1 MIKLPKHRVI
11 VMILCFI
18 AFFGFSQPAI
28 RISMS
33 FLGTTRTVNLSL
45 TTVFEDFET
54 PLNSLSMEQSDLAD
68 MVVGGDILAGVM
80 GRVVVSVAA
89 YLITLVL
96 ILAIYI
102 FTVMGKLNKTKMV
115 ILALAPALIILSGL
129 VILTVPGIVT
139 STLAGRIG
147 LLALFIDIGELLSI
161 SLGFGYWIILF
172 ALIGMLLAE
181 TYMIFIKWR
190 KCMKGD
196 IDEDYKIL
204 G

>member
-1 MIKLPKHRVI
+1 
-11 VMILCFI
+11 
-18 AFFGFSQPAI
+18 
-28 RISMS
+28 MS